1 MTANSKS
8 EAAAPVTVTGTRW
21 AGLMGQAAGCP
32 AGRDPR
38 RRAGGGPGAKPAE
51 ITAL

>member
-8 EAAAPVTVTGTRW
+8 EEVTPVTLAGTRW
-21 AGLMGQAAGCP
+21 AGLMGQAAACP